1 MSDTLIPRPYGVVG
15 MIGEMIRD
23 GEITLLEESVG
34 LIRSDDTDP
43 RPIRRDV
50 YEIAVKLAAAGR
62 PTLILAEQEEV
73 KMPDNKILWE
83 GNIWLNDDSG
93 NVKVRLVQIMS
104 MEKTYVM
111 ETFHGHDALGAEIWL
126 PVETLKRLT

>member
-1 MSDTLIPRPYGVVG
+1 
-15 MIGEMIRD
+15 
-23 GEITLLEESVG
+23 
-34 LIRSDDTDP
+34 
-43 RPIRRDV
+43 
-50 YEIAVKLAAAGR
+50 
-62 PTLILAEQEEV
+62 
-73 KMPDNKILWE
+73 MPDNRSFGKE
-83 GNIWLNDDSG
+83 ASWLNDDSG